1 MMPQDPSVFGIP
13 VDLVLSFVTL
23 TGIAIVHQCTMLPRP
38 FKDLEWHRGKKH
50 RHHRLS
56 LLLLRGL
63 LATTQSQSLRL
74 KKTQRVSAVV
84 KTTLAQR
91 QKLLRASFQS

>member
-23 TGIAIVHQCTMLPRP
+23 TGIAILHQCTMLPRP
-38 FKDLEWHRGKKH
+38 FKDLEWHRRKKH

-56 LLLLRGL
+56 LLLRGL
-63 LATTQSQSLRL
+63 LATTQSRSLRL

-91 QKLLRASFQS
+91 QILLRESFQS